1 MEEVLKKILKKIEKI
16 DDLEKQLNKINEKVN
31 RIDDLEKKLNEINE
45 KADRI
50 DDLEEKLNEINE
62 KVDRIETQQGENTK
76 ILQALEHA
84 SKVHKAEL
92 DKLTHQIAEISGT
105 QEKIKEDIETIKDEI
120 DIISINTAKNSLD
133 IAKIKSIK

>member
-1 MEEVLKKILKKIEKI
+1 MEEVLKKILKKVEKI
-16 DDLEKQLNKINEKVN
+16 DDLEKQLNK
-31 RIDDLEKKLNEINE
+31 
-45 KADRI
+45 
-50 DDLEEKLNEINE
+50 INE

-92 DKLTHQIAEISGT
+92 DKIIHQIAEISGT
-105 QEKIKEDIETIKDEI
+105 QEKIKEDMETIKDEI